1 MVSQSGAL
9 LTTGASALVGMRE
22 DLGDTVS
29 RMDPGSTPAV
39 SWFSSA
45 EATNSIAHD
54 WLTIDLRAPRRLPTT
69 EGNVATNAAPKRA
82 TRLTNTCEI
91 FYEAYGIS
99 GTTMAVDAAN
109 ALGQLVEQRLLKGLE
124 LRRDLEIAVLGPQV
138 KVITDPREMSGVQTY
153 AGFSSVGAGG
163 TAPNGLGTVAVV
175 YGVVSQALSATL
187 LDDVMQQGWQFG
199 ARYSLYMMSSAQ
211 KRNFD
216 LVIPV
221 ENLTENQVDVT
232 NEDGVN
238 VISTV
243 AIWKSTFG
251 QIKFIMDPVLDQFP
265 AEWAER
271 HITGYD
277 ERQEYRPKIC
287 WLPGR
292 GWGVE
297 ALAKVGDTDQE
308 QIVGECTLE
317 VPNPKAIMLVAGL
330 SEVYAS

>member
-1 MVSQSGAL
+1 
-9 LTTGASALVGMRE
+9 
-22 DLGDTVS
+22 
-29 RMDPGSTPAV
+29 
-39 SWFSSA
+39 
-45 EATNSIAHD
+45 
-54 WLTIDLRAPRRLPTT
+54 
-69 EGNVATNAAPKRA
+69 
-82 TRLTNTCEI
+82 
-91 FYEAYGIS
+91 
-99 GTTMAVDAAN
+99 
-109 ALGQLVEQRLLKGLE
+109 
-124 LRRDLEIAVLGPQV
+124 
-138 KVITDPREMSGVQTY
+138 
-153 AGFSSVGAGG
+153 
-163 TAPNGLGTVAVV
+163 
-175 YGVVSQALSATL
+175 
-187 LDDVMQQGWQFG
+187 MQQGWAFG
-199 ARYSLYMMSSAQ
+199 SRYSLYMMSSAQ

-271 HITGYD
+271 FILGFD

-317 VPNPKAIMLVAGL
+317 VPNPKSVMLVAGL
-330 SEVYAS
+330 SENLCKLGLYWVVVIPPPVTSCGIGVSTACSTVIPLEMRCLIRMALTHAMLFSLVRLTALGQFLAMGVLAHVVVKAGPGPVTPWAGPPFIGTWCPLPQP